1 MAASVLLFLPIAFWL
16 YSVAPVNPAEQ
27 AAVAD
32 RFVMPEYCRP
42 EPGER
47 LVYLSAIVFLP
58 VTLFG
63 LAFAWRRWGD
73 RLAPPPRIIVLSL
86 ETAVAVGL
94 SATAWLAVL
103 GNDYYHLR
111 LNQFFLYPLLAVP
124 LLPAALLAMRWDW
137 GGKRRV
143 RPFLNLLAVGLAGVT
158 FLGSVF
164 NDKGLY
170 TSGSHFN
177 VVFFPVVQV
186 YQGKALLINCFSQYG
201 LYPQL
206 LLPLFCL
213 VGLSVLSFTVVMA
226 LLTGASYTALW
237 VFLWRACENKLAAFI
252 GFAALLFNTW
262 FFFSKQTAL
271 HPYYQYLPIRLV
283 FPAFL
288 VLLAWRQTASTDAT
302 TLLGTA
308 GLPRRRSVVELGR
321 RVTSLACLD
330 ANTVLR

>member
-1 MAASVLLFLPIAFWL
+1 MFKAACCMAASVLLFLPIAFWL

-63 LAFAWRRWGD
+63 LAFAWPRWGD
-73 RLAPPPRIIVLSL
+73 RLALPPVVVLSL
-86 ETAVAVGL
+86 EIALAVGF

-111 LNQFFLYPLLAVP
+111 LNLFFLYPLLAVP
-124 LLPAALLAMRWDW
+124 LLPAALLAMRLDW
-137 GGKRRV
+137 GGERRV
-143 RPFLNLLAVGLAGVT
+143 RPFLHLLAVGLAGVT

-186 YQGKALLINCFSQYG
+186 YQGKALLINCSSQYG

-226 LLTGASYTALW
+226 LLTGAS
-237 VFLWRACENKLAAFI
+237 
-252 GFAALLFNTW
+252 
-262 FFFSKQTAL
+262 
-271 HPYYQYLPIRLV
+271 
-283 FPAFL
+283 
-288 VLLAWRQTASTDAT
+288 
-302 TLLGTA
+302 
-308 GLPRRRSVVELGR
+308 
-321 RVTSLACLD
+321 
-330 ANTVLR
+330 